1 MTLPIEIRDTEHGVV
16 LSSTDF
22 ELIDHLD
29 DFLTE
34 ECYVHF
40 DLRDKP
46 EPASSALP
54 GESRGPGEAHEP
66 LLMNLGPGLRREE
79 RGGAGCT

>member
-1 MTLPIEIRDTEHGVV
+1 MACDHAMTSEIEIRDTEHGVV

-40 DLRDKP
+40 DLRNEP
-46 EPASSALP
+46 ERAILFGQAS
-54 GESRGPGEAHEP
+54 
-66 LLMNLGPGLRREE
+66 
-79 RGGAGCT
+79 

>member
-46 EPASSALP
+46 EPAILFGQASSVEKVEALY
-54 GESRGPGEAHEP
+54 
-66 LLMNLGPGLRREE
+66 E
-79 RGGAGCT
+79 RFLAFKAAETT